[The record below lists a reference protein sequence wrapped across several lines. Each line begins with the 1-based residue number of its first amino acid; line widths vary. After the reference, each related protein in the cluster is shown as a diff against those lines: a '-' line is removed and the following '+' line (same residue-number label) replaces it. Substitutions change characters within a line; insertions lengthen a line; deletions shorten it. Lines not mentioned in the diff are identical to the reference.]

1 MTPSEVMRIGQ
12 EAMRMA
18 LMLAAPVLVVSLVVG
33 SIVSLLQAVTQ
44 VHEQTLS
51 FLPKFVAVIAVLA
64 VGGGWMLEQTV
75 AYATRSF
82 DRAPTAVS
90 GEANPG

>member
-1 MTPSEVMRIGQ
+1 MNASEVMRIGQ

-18 LMLAAPVLVVSLVVG
+18 LLLSAPVLIASILVGTVVSLV
-33 SIVSLLQAVTQ
+33 QAVTQ
-44 VHEQTLS
+44 IHEQTLS
-51 FLPKFVAVIAVLA
+51 FLPKLIAVIGVLA

-82 DRAPTAVS
+82 DRISEAS
-90 GEANPG
+90 GRAER

>member
-1 MTPSEVMRIGQ
+1 MNPAEVMRIGQ

-18 LMLAAPVLVVSLVVG
+18 LLLSAPVLVASIVVG
-33 SIVSLLQAVTQ
+33 TVVSLLQAVTQ

-51 FLPKFVAVIAVLA
+51 FLPKLIAVIAVLA

-82 DRAPTAVS
+82 DRIPEAS
-90 GEANPG
+90 GRVER

>member
-1 MTPSEVMRIGQ
+1 MNPSEVMRIGQ

-18 LMLAAPVLVVSLVVG
+18 LMLAAPVLMASLVVG

-51 FLPKFVAVIAVLA
+51 FLPKFVAVLAVLA

-75 AYATRSF
+75 AFATRSF
-82 DRAPTAVS
+82 ERAPIAIH
-90 GEANPG
+90 GEDAP

>member
-1 MTPSEVMRIGQ
+1 VSPSEVMRIGQ

-18 LMLAAPVLVVSLVVG
+18 LLLSAPVLLVSVIVG
-33 SIVSLLQAVTQ
+33 TIVSLIQAVTQ

-51 FLPKFVAVIAVLA
+51 FLPKLVAVIGVLSIS
-64 VGGGWMLEQTV
+64 GGWMLEQTV

-82 DRAPTAVS
+82 DRIPAAS
-90 GEANPG
+90 RGENP

>member
-12 EAMRMA
+12 EAMRMT
-18 LMLAAPVLVVSLVVG
+18 LLLAAPVLLVSLVVG
-33 SIVSLLQAVTQ
+33 TIVSLLQAVTQ

-51 FLPKFVAVIAVLA
+51 FLPKLISVLVVLA

-82 DRAPTAVS
+82 DRAPAAIH
-90 GEANPG
+90 GEDAP

>member
-1 MTPSEVMRIGQ
+1 MNPTEVMRIGQ

-18 LMLAAPVLVVSLVVG
+18 LLLSAPVLIASIVVGTAVSLV
-33 SIVSLLQAVTQ
+33 QAVTQ

-51 FLPKFVAVIAVLA
+51 FLPKLIAVLGVLS

-82 DRAPTAVS
+82 DRIPDAAGRAEP
-90 GEANPG
+90 